1 MGPPELNR
9 CLGPVLASKGLT
21 LDRPHWATALSLT
34 GRVRLP
40 PHRLPHG
47 KGRAELPTH
56 SSFTADLWPSTEVPK
71 VWEHQT
77 TVTLLV
83 ASE

>member
-1 MGPPELNR
+1 MSGSRPGVKGPDSGQTP
-9 CLGPVLASKGLT
+9 LGHSPVAHGQSAPAS
-21 LDRPHWATALSLT
+21 
-34 GRVRLP
+34 P